1 MTVTGTG
8 TATIRVRL
16 FARYAELVGRTEAAV
31 SVALPATVGDV
42 VRRLRDEVPQAR
54 ALPERPLVA
63 VNLRQVKLDAPVED
77 GDEVALLP
85 PIAGG

>member
-1 MTVTGTG
+1 MTGVE

-16 FARYAELVGRTEAAV
+16 FARYAELVGRAEAAV
-31 SVALPATVGDV
+31 SVPLPATVGDV
-42 VRRLRDEVPQAR
+42 VQRLRDEVPAAR
-54 ALPERPLVA
+54 ALPERPLTA
-63 VNLRQVKLDAPVED
+63 VNLRHVKLNAPVQD

>member
-1 MTVTGTG
+1 MTTTA

-16 FARYAELVGRTEAAV
+16 FARYAELVGRAEAAV
-31 SVALPATVGDV
+31 SVSLPATVDDV
-42 VRRLRDEVPQAR
+42 VRRLRDEFPGAR
-54 ALPERPLVA
+54 ELPERPLAA
-63 VNLRQVKLDAPVED
+63 VNLRQVKLDARVKD